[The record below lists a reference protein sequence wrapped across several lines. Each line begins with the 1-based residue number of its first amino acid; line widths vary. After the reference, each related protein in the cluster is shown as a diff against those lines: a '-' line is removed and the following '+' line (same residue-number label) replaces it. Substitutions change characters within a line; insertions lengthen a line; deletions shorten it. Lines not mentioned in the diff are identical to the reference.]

1 MAAPNP
7 KEQKAGWA
15 ILKHTI
21 ERAEFVWVI
30 HYSCESFYDL
40 PKGRSPRI
48 TSIALAN
55 LDSAQ
60 TTSFSIHQVAE
71 RESIPFDQIEKHY
84 NELEKK
90 MLEEFFQYI
99 GSYREMK
106 YLHWNMRDGNYGF
119 AALEQRYRM
128 FDGEPF
134 VIDNKNKI
142 DLARLL
148 IDIYGTGYIGHPRL
162 PKLLGKN
169 QMKAP
174 GFLTGAEEAKA
185 FEKRNYVGL
194 HQSTLRK
201 VGEIANLARRANDRY
216 LKIDTSWREM
226 HGGRIRYVL
235 NWLSEHPLITL
246 FGLLGSIASII
257 GIVLF
262 FTSRP

>member
-1 MAAPNP
+1 M
-7 KEQKAGWA
+7 
-15 ILKHTI
+15 KHTI

-60 TTSFSIHQVAE
+60 TTSFSIHEVAE
-71 RESIPFDQIEKHY
+71 REGIPFDEIEKRY
-84 NELEKK
+84 NHLEKK
-90 MLEEFFQYI
+90 MLEKFFQHI

-106 YLHWNMRDGNYGF
+106 YLHWNMRDANYGF

-128 FDGEPF
+128 FDGDPF
-134 VIDNKNKI
+134 VIDNNNKI

-148 IDIYGTGYIGHPRL
+148 IDIYGTGYIAHPRL
-162 PKLLGKN
+162 PNLLEKN

-185 FEKRNYVGL
+185 FEKRNYVSL

-201 VGEIANLARRANDRY
+201 VGEIANLARLANERK
-216 LKIDTSWREM
+216 LKVDTSWWGM
-226 HGGRIRYVL
+226 HGGDILSVL
-235 NWLSEHPLITL
+235 KSLSENKPIT
-246 FGLLGSIASII
+246 FFGSIASIVALI
-257 GIVLF
+257 LF
-262 FTSRP
+262 LLF